1 MTAHLRRE
9 TGKKALE
16 KFRGGK
22 KEFLRISCFESH
34 SFIGYLKNN
43 NFKPELIKV
52 ATSPDTHPD
61 NRALAWHA
69 LSLMNEPIMR

>member
-1 MTAHLRRE
+1 MAAYLRRE

-16 KFRGGK
+16 KFRDGK

-34 SFIGYLKNN
+34 SFIGYLKNEGC
-43 NFKPELIKV
+43 KPELIKV
-52 ATSPDTHPD
+52 ATSLDTHPD

-69 LSLMNEPIMR
+69 LSLMNEPIMK

>member
-9 TGKKALE
+9 AGKKALE
-16 KFRGGK
+16 KFRSGK
-22 KEFLRISCFESH
+22 SDFLRASCFESH
-34 SFIGYLKNN
+34 SFIGYLKNEN
-43 NFKPELIKV
+43 HKKELTKV

-69 LSLMNEPIMR
+69 LGLMNEPIMK